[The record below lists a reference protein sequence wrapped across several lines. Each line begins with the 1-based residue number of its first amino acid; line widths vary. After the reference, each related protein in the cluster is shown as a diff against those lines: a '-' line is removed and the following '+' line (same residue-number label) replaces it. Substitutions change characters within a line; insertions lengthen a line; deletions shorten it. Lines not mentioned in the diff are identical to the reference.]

1 MEFFMTEIQKKLF
14 SLQDEKYKN
23 FNSKLI
29 PNIPL
34 EKQIGVRIPDIR
46 RLAKE
51 IKNTE
56 EADGFL
62 MSLPHEYFEE
72 NNLHGYLLEYINN
85 FDTAIEMTEKFLPFI
100 DNWATCDT
108 MSVKVFKQNIP
119 ALYKKI
125 KAWLKSEE
133 TYTIRFAVNMLMK
146 YFLDENFSEEVLT
159 LVAEIQNK
167 EYYVN
172 MVRAWF
178 FATAMAKQREAT
190 LPYLTERKLDK
201 WTHNKTIQKCRE
213 SYRIS
218 DSDKELLKE
227 MKL

>member
-1 MEFFMTEIQKKLF
+1 MTEIQKKLF
-14 SLQDEKYKN
+14 SLQDEKYRD

>member
-1 MEFFMTEIQKKLF
+1 MTEIQKKLYNM
-14 SLQDEKYKN
+14 QDVKYKS

-29 PNIPL
+29 PNVPL

-51 IKNTE
+51 IRNTE
-56 EADGFL
+56 EAKEFL
-62 MSLPHEYFEE
+62 SQLPHEYFEE
-72 NNLHGYLLEYINN
+72 NNLHGYLLETIDD

-108 MSVKVFKQNIP
+108 MSMKVFSKNIP
-119 ALYKKI
+119 ALYEKI
-125 KAWLKSEE
+125 KVWLKSED
-133 TYTIRFAVNMLMK
+133 TYTIRFGVNMLMK
-146 YFLDENFSEEVLT
+146 FFLDENFSEEVLK

-178 FATAMAKQREAT
+178 FQAAMAKQRDYM

-213 SYRIS
+213 SFRIS
-218 DSDKELLKE
+218 DKDKKLLKE

>member
-1 MEFFMTEIQKKLF
+1 MTEIQKKLF

>member
-1 MEFFMTEIQKKLF
+1 MTEIQKKLYNM
-14 SLQDEKYKN
+14 QDINYKA

-29 PNIPL
+29 PDVPF

-51 IKNTE
+51 IRHTE
-56 EADGFL
+56 EAKKFL
-62 MSLPHEYFEE
+62 SQLPHEYFEE
-72 NNLHGYLLEYINN
+72 NNLHAYLLETIND
-85 FDTAIEMTEKFLPFI
+85 FDTAIELTENFLPFI

-108 MSVKVFKQNIP
+108 MSMKVFRKNLP
-119 ALYKKI
+119 ALYEKI
-125 KAWLKSEE
+125 KEWLKSDD
-133 TYTIRFAVNMLMK
+133 TYTIRFGVNMLMK
-146 YFLDENFSEEVLT
+146 YFLDENFSEEVLK

-172 MVRAWF
+172 MARAWF
-178 FATAMAKQREAT
+178 FQTAMTKQRNYV
-190 LPYLTERKLDK
+190 LPYLKDKKLDK

-213 SYRIS
+213 SFRIS

>member
-1 MEFFMTEIQKKLF
+1 MTEIQKKLYN
-14 SLQDEKYKN
+14 LQDIGYKD

-29 PNIPL
+29 PDIPA

-46 RLAKE
+46 KLAKE
-51 IKNTE
+51 IKNTD
-56 EADGFL
+56 AANDFL
-62 MSLPHEYFEE
+62 NCLPHEYFEE
-72 NNLHGYLLEYINN
+72 NNLHGYLLESIGN

-108 MSVKVFKQNIP
+108 ITVKAFTKNIP
-119 ALYKKI
+119 ALYIKI
-125 KAWLKSEE
+125 KEWLSSER
-133 TYTIRFAVNMLMK
+133 TYTIRFGINMLMK
-146 YFLDENFSEEVLT
+146 FFLDENFSEEVPL

-172 MVRAWF
+172 MARAWF
-178 FATAMAKQREAT
+178 FQAAMVKQKDT
-190 LPYLTERKLDK
+190 ILPYITEQKLDK
-201 WTHNKTIQKCRE
+201 WTHNKTIQKCTE

-218 DSDKELLKE
+218 DEDKKLLKE

>member
-1 MEFFMTEIQKKLF
+1 MTEIQKKLYNM
-14 SLQDEKYKN
+14 QDIKYKS

-29 PNIPL
+29 PDVPFS
-34 EKQIGVRIPDIR
+34 KQIGVRIPDIR

-51 IKNTE
+51 ISNTE
-56 EADGFL
+56 EAKEFL
-62 MSLPHEYFEE
+62 KSLPHEYFEE
-72 NNLHGYLLEYINN
+72 NNLHAYLLETIKD

-108 MSVKVFKQNIP
+108 MSMKVFSKNIP
-119 ALYKKI
+119 ALYEKI
-125 KAWLKSEE
+125 KMWLKSDD
-133 TYTIRFAVNMLMK
+133 TYTIRFGVNMLMK
-146 YFLDENFSEEVLT
+146 FFLDENFSEEVLI
-159 LVAEIQNK
+159 LVAEIENK

-178 FATAMAKQREAT
+178 FQAAMAKQRESA
-190 LPYLTERKLDK
+190 LPYLKNNKLDK

-213 SYRIS
+213 SFRIS
-218 DSDKELLKE
+218 DSDKKLLKE